1 MPKSMREREGRD
13 PLAERGRLVDIAEGM
28 YEMPRGQCLEGID
41 CEKAGTHWLNVGC
54 FGTELFSLPSRRV
67 RFHECFDN
75 SLVMN
80 NKRLCETEP
89 FVSECFKYAMV
100 FDSKSAFHNKFV
112 ETLECQCACRECLN
126 RAFVA
131 STQTFLS
138 RVSSTCL

>member
-13 PLAERGRLVDIAEGM
+13 ILAERGRLVDSAKRACDCEKGRENPLAERGRLVDIAEGM
-28 YEMPRGQCLEGID
+28 YEMPRGQCQEGID
-41 CEKAGTHWLNVGC
+41 CEKAGSHWLNVGC
-54 FGTELFSLPSRRV
+54 VGTELFSLPSRRV

-89 FVSECFKYAMV
+89 FVSECFKHAMV

-112 ETLECQCACRECLN
+112 ETLECQCAW
-126 RAFVA
+126 
-131 STQTFLS
+131 
-138 RVSSTCL
+138 